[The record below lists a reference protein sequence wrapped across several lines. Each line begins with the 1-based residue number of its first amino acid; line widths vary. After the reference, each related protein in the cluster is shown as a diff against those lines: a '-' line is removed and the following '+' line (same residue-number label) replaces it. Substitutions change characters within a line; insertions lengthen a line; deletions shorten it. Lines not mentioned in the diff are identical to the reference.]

1 MGTGTGAATAGMGAG
16 RSEGQLEADLA
27 LSRDRNGY
35 LPWRRRALFTVEVRE
50 VLPRLEMPPWVEGTS
65 HPGTP
70 TLSRS

>member
-1 MGTGTGAATAGMGAG
+1 MGAG

-35 LPWRRRALFTVEVRE
+35 LPWGRRALFTVEVRE